1 MTKTEIVNKD
11 PITSLSEFDRSLDV
25 SEHLKNENGKFNL
38 DLGSIQQRVT
48 FQMIKKTDRSNLN
61 QC

>member
-25 SEHLKNENGKFNL
+25 SEHLINENGKFNL

-48 FQMIKKTDRSNLN
+48 FEMIKKNR
-61 QC
+61 QV

>member
-48 FQMIKKTDRSNLN
+48 FVTFDKKKQTSLI
-61 QC
+61 